1 MKHRRLIATIA
12 FVTALVLGG
21 AEIFLLISAKDR
33 HDYARAQEQSE
44 AISVELGLI
53 TASFN
58 SGNKTLYREG
68 TTRLNQ
74 TLSEYRQNDY
84 IRNHRTDV
92 LQALNQYEDA
102 LARNAE
108 KIDTL
113 LELRAALAAV
123 SSELY
128 NIGDNIDAKSF
139 YNVSHAFE
147 DLGLALEKIELE
159 DFKEVREALG
169 DFAKDAQG
177 IVDAAATCVSVCPD
191 SVFDDKI
198 AELNGLKEKYG
209 ERFESLGLDF
219 SKELSTS
226 ELITTLRGI

>member
-12 FVTALVLGG
+12 FVAALVLAG

-84 IRNHRTDV
+84 IRNRRTDV
-92 LQALNQYEDA
+92 LQALNRYDDA

-113 LELRAALAAV
+113 LELRAAL
-123 SSELY
+123 S
-128 NIGDNIDAKSF
+128 
-139 YNVSHAFE
+139 
-147 DLGLALEKIELE
+147 EKIKLE
-159 DFKEVREALG
+159 DFKEIREALG

-209 ERFESLGLDF
+209 ERFKSLGLDF